1 MFRSSTVALMVTV
14 EVSEMVTRV
23 VLASSSWPWVT
34 DRPMTWPEMGA
45 TALQLSRF
53 FWAVSS
59 FFWASARAC
68 WAVKISV
75 SLSSPSIRT
84 ST

>member
-14 EVSEMVTRV
+14 EVSEMVTK
-23 VLASSSWPWVT
+23 VLLAWSSWPGVT

-59 FFWASARAC
+59 RFWASSRFC
-68 WAVKISV
+68 RAVKISV